1 MATGDKKT
9 WAVIILA
16 VAAGA
21 SVAAAAIFAFETGPP
36 RVVAVLLAVL
46 LTGTLC
52 AGTSTYRLERS
63 NEASRSRSILE
74 ATRKVVRTAFVWWP

>member
-36 RVVAVLLAVL
+36 RVVAVL